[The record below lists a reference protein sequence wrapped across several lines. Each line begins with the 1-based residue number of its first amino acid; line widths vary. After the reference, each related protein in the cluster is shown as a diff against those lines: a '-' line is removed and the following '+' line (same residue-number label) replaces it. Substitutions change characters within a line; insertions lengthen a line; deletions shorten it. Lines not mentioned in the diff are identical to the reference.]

1 MDIRKFCNDMDT
13 ELTTWSDRLRHVS
26 GEFDRVASI
35 DKYKLTEQIN
45 GLHILLT
52 EMQDR
57 LCEIKCSC
65 QIGELSNPGEAEAGF
80 GIKDPEYAFKEGRG
94 VSYDYD
100 FGG

>member
-1 MDIRKFCNDMDT
+1 MDVQKFCHDIDI
-13 ELTTWSDRLRHVS
+13 ELATWTDRLRHAS
-26 GEFDRVASI
+26 EEFDRVASI
-35 DKYKLTEQIN
+35 DKYKVTEQIN

-65 QIGELSNPGEAEAGF
+65 QIGELSSMDESLSGLGTN
-80 GIKDPEYAFKEGRG
+80 DPEYAFKEGSG